1 LVEYQSLS
9 SLSTARKAHRNG
21 IKKPRPDR
29 YESMKGVDPKF
40 MKNMRFAKKHNKKG
54 QKTANAAAK
63 RIAVAAAP

>member
-29 YESMKGVDPKF
+29 YESMKGVGNCKV
-40 MKNMRFAKKHNKKG
+40 MVNIRVTNSMEAG
-54 QKTANAAAK
+54 C
-63 RIAVAAAP
+63 